1 MIIYRDSAEVAS
13 LLPPFQDKTAMTLGA
28 LERISQD
35 MRKQPAGKCLLSP
48 ITEICQRD
56 DVPVSLDGKPINKGY
71 AELRARW
78 EPIAEVSQVKGDG
91 ESHPTLSPNDE
102 FADFENWDWDNIG
115 RSQDKEDWMLKHEYA
130 RGALKLGLKYEK
142 KFGVNPFK
150 VGLIASQ
157 TDTIH

>member
-1 MIIYRDSAEVAS
+1 MLAI
-13 LLPPFQDKTAMTLGA
+13 PHNGN
-28 LERISQD
+28 
-35 MRKQPAGKCLLSP
+35 LSNGMMFP
-48 ITEICQRD
+48 D
-56 DVPVSLDGKPINKGY
+56 VSLDGKPINKGY

-150 VGLIASQ
+150 VGLIASSDGHNSLTTVQ
-157 TDTIH
+157 EDNFFGKFPETNPSSNRMEGLIMGRLWEAL